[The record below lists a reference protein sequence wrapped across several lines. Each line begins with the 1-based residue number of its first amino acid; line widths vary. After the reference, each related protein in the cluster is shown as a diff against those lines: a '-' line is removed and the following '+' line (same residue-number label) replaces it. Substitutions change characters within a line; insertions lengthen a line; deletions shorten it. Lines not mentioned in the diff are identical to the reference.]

1 MKKNVEAVFGMV
13 AMLLLL
19 ASVACAVSTPDPAST
34 NRLLPSKSLPMR

>member
-13 AMLLLL
+13 AMLLLQ
-19 ASVACAVSTPDPAST
+19 ASVACAVSTPGPATT